1 MLQNLFKDKKT
12 VFLITFCLVG
22 FALLRYYETSLFYDP
37 FLAYFKR
44 DYLNLPFPEFN
55 NVALFW
61 NMFLRYFINTFFSIL
76 ILYLLFNDQ
85 SLIKFAIV
93 LYILL
98 FVILIGGFFSVLLFL
113 DESYNFLL
121 FYLRRFLIQPLF
133 ILLFIPAFYLQ
144 KKQH

>member
-1 MLQNLFKDKKT
+1 MLQNLFKYKKT
-12 VFLITFCLVG
+12 VLFITCCLVG
-22 FALLRYYETSLFYDP
+22 FALLRYYETRLFYDP

-55 NVALFW
+55 SVALFW
-61 NMFLRYFINTFFSIL
+61 NMFLRYFINSFISLL
-76 ILYLLFNDQ
+76 ILYFLFNDQ
-85 SLIKFAIV
+85 SLIKFVSV

-98 FVILIGGFFSVLLFL
+98 FVIMIGGFFTVLFFL

>member
-1 MLQNLFKDKKT
+1 MLQNLFKDKKK
-12 VFLITFCLVG
+12 VFLITSCLVG

-44 DYLNLPFPEFN
+44 DYLNLPFPEFK

-61 NMFLRYFINTFFSIL
+61 NMFLRYFINSFISLL
-76 ILYLLFNDQ
+76 ILYFLFNDQ

-133 ILLFIPAFYLQ
+133 LLLFIPAFYLQ

>member
-61 NMFLRYFINTFFSIL
+61 NMFLRYFINSFISLMILFF
-76 ILYLLFNDQ
+76 LFNDL
-85 SLIKFAIV
+85 SLIKFVIV

-98 FVILIGGFFSVLLFL
+98 FFILIGGFFIVLLFL

-133 ILLFIPAFYLQ
+133 LLLFIPAFYLQ